1 MEGWIRTR
9 NVGLLGPAKI
19 TLRNEDMTHRQHA
32 QTTQLLGCV
41 EHDWRET
48 RRHLTVQANL
58 DTRLNLVLGLD
69 ECIQKLVGVDDG
81 FAVVCHE
88 TNKSGVPL
96 VDNLGERGGART
108 HEDLTNAVVEL
119 LHAWK

>member
-1 MEGWIRTR
+1 MRTS
-9 NVGLLGPAKI
+9 NVSLFGPTKI
-19 TLRNEDMTHRQHA
+19 TLWNEDMTHRQHA

-58 DTRLNLVLGLD
+58 DTRLDLVLGLD
-69 ECIQKLVGVDDG
+69 ERIQKLVGVDDG

-88 TNKSGVPL
+88 TNESGVPL
-96 VDNLGERGGART
+96 VDDLGERGRARA